1 MRYVDIITS
10 KMLYLY
16 AATGNINYAK
26 SVRQYLQ
33 MMINRKHDYPWL
45 HVQFTEHGYHSVWRT
60 SKSWAGL
67 WTDLV
72 IEQTM
77 MRSVKSMGGLT
88 RGHGMIQSV
97 RDLWVSSTLHS
108 CCEVRPSMRE
118 TTGTACLISE
128 QDVELGSSCC
138 NRDFDDL
145 LKVYSWFQQFDPFNI
160 KYERVR
166 FLSSRLAS
174 KTVDQVNCDD
184 AESVERKIQEQ
195 IDNAAVTELKV
206 SGSQKV
212 RNFLQLTKAV
222 KISRQVVYI
231 EPAILFIRLFVLVE
245 RSEDPVSYFQY

>member
-33 MMINRKHDYPWL
+33 MMINQKHDYPWV
-45 HVQFTEHGYHSVWRT
+45 HEQFMEHAYHSVWRT

-88 RGHGMIQSV
+88 RGHGMIQSL
-97 RDLWVSSTLHS
+97 RDLRVSSTLHS

-118 TTGTACLISE
+118 TTGTACLSSE

-138 NRDFDDL
+138 SRDFDDL
-145 LKVYSWFQQFDPFNI
+145 TKVYS
-160 KYERVR
+160 
-166 FLSSRLAS
+166 
-174 KTVDQVNCDD
+174 
-184 AESVERKIQEQ
+184 
-195 IDNAAVTELKV
+195 
-206 SGSQKV
+206 
-212 RNFLQLTKAV
+212 
-222 KISRQVVYI
+222 
-231 EPAILFIRLFVLVE
+231 
-245 RSEDPVSYFQY
+245 